1 MAKYYYAPIFE
12 DGGYL
17 IPGQGDGDGNT
28 ISSAVI
34 LGEEEGVYRC
44 QGLSRSTLTQGGTAG
59 RVLRPEGM
67 SLPMCDREAERFV
80 VVTPNNFSPLI
91 GWTEHTGAEVDED
104 YPGLV

>member
-34 LGEEEGVYRC
+34 LGEEEGVNLC
-44 QGLSRSTLTQGGTAG
+44 QWLSRSTLTQGGPATH
-59 RVLRPEGM
+59 VLRPQGV
-67 SLPMCDREAERFV
+67 SLPMCDRAAERFV
-80 VVTPNNFSPLI
+80 VVALGNFSPLI
-91 GWTEHTGAEVDED
+91 GWTERTRDEVNTD